1 MPLSTSPWTRHVRTR
16 RRVLPHR
23 PPMAERPKRRSP
35 APRRRNPPARCEHR
49 AAPTVWSDRHQ
60 HRHWH
65 RRHPLRPRKRR
76 RRKGAGQVPNN
87 RRSAT
92 RRHLIISIIS
102 SHHQWNR
109 LGSSEVRS
117 IPEALGATPPAL
129 LAPGPALYART
140 TTKPTSGRGTS
151 ARCAM
156 VQGLPTAAPVGMWL
170 LLIASKALLLL
181 YNTLD
186 YYCRSS
192 QPF

>member
-23 PPMAERPKRRSP
+23 PPMAETTRPKRRSP

-49 AAPTVWSDRHQ
+49 AAPTVWSDRHR

-117 IPEALGATPPAL
+117 IPEALGTTPPAL

-181 YNTLD
+181 YNT
-186 YYCRSS
+186 S
-192 QPF
+192 

>member
-35 APRRRNPPARCEHR
+35 APRRRNPPARCEH
-49 AAPTVWSDRHQ
+49 
-60 HRHWH
+60 
-65 RRHPLRPRKRR
+65 RHPLRPRKRR

-109 LGSSEVRS
+109 LGSSEVQS